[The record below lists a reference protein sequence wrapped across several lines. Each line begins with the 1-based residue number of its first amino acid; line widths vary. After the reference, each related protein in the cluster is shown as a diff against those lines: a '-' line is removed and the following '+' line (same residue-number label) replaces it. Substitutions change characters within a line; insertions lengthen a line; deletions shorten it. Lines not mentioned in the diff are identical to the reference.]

1 MATAAGSSGAEKC
14 MELEKRCSEVA
25 GNIKYNIRPKSIMK
39 RIETEKRRHSKKE
52 PKPKQKPPPL
62 SKYRRKAANC
72 RERTRMQDMNEAFD
86 KLQQVVPSLGCEE
99 EEADGK
105 LTKITTLR
113 LAINYI
119 NALSTVLQAPPEQ
132 EDSSDILD
140 EFGSDLGS
148 LSDFGSA
155 GSAIDSPPAGDFTN
169 EMDVNMV
176 SDLLFNEPGFQAFL
190 ESDGE
195 SLFFSDQSTP

>member
-1 MATAAGSSGAEKC
+1 MADRSDDEKNPDV
-14 MELEKRCSEVA
+14 VA

-39 RIETEKRRHSKKE
+39 RIETEKRRNSKKQ

-72 RERTRMQDMNEAFD
+72 RERTRMQDMNDAFCR
-86 KLQQVVPSLGCEE
+86 LQKAIPVLSEE
-99 EEADGK
+99 SDQDK

-119 NALSTVLQAPPEQ
+119 NAL
-132 EDSSDILD
+132 DSILNSGESSSSSNESPASSSSAD
-140 EFGSDLGS
+140 NLDDFGSDFGS
-148 LSDFGSA
+148 LSDFGST
-155 GSAIDSPPAGDFTN
+155 GSAIDSPLSEHMDIDVP
-169 EMDVNMV
+169 MDVGIV
-176 SDLLFNEPGFQAFL
+176 SELLFNGHGLETLL

-195 SLFFSDQSTP
+195 NLLFCGQATR